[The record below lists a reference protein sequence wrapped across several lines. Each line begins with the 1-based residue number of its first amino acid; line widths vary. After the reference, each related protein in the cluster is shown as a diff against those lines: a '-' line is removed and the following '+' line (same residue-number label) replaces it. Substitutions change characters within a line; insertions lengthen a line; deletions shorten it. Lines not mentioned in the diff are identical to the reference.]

1 MAMPPRPV
9 PSAQERAALE
19 ASIRAKVNCEKAA
32 YNMQWEL
39 LEPGVTAAQLEA
51 AARVLQPS
59 HYEDIVAER
68 AIDGLCGYPPCTNA
82 APLKGQGPKFH
93 VSIDDRRVYDISS
106 LHSFCGRECAR
117 RSHAYATSLSTT
129 SLFLR
134 EGVATALAPATAA
147 GAEREAAAAATR
159 QDGAGPVRL
168 PPTGGG
174 PSPPPPPPPASATDP
189 SSAAAAAGSA
199 ASAAAWSAATSA
211 SPTKVRAFPSAAT
224 LGTVFERQSV
234 PPPAPFATSQPS
246 EQMIEGY
253 RPRLGGGVHPVD
265 ARRSGAVR
273 MLDDAIPAY
282 AFGVMGLN
290 EAEVAAKTAA
300 KAAATRSAAK
310 AAQRAAQGNASARS
324 TAERAGQAGL
334 GTTER
339 TVRMEYG

>member
-1 MAMPPRPV
+1 MPPV

-39 LEPGVTAAQLEA
+39 LEPGVTAEQLEA

-134 EGVATALAPATAA
+134 EGVAAALAPATAA

-159 QDGAGPVRL
+159 QDAAGPVRL
-168 PPTGGG
+168 PPAGGG
-174 PSPPPPPPPASATDP
+174 PSPPPPGPPPPPPAQPRCAPSRAPRPSGP
-189 SSAAAAAGSA
+189 SSSDGVCRRPHRLRPRNRGSRWSKGTARARAG
-199 ASAAAWSAATSA
+199 AAT
-211 SPTKVRAFPSAAT
+211 P
-224 LGTVFERQSV
+224 
-234 PPPAPFATSQPS
+234 
-246 EQMIEGY
+246 
-253 RPRLGGGVHPVD
+253 
-265 ARRSGAVR
+265 
-273 MLDDAIPAY
+273 
-282 AFGVMGLN
+282 
-290 EAEVAAKTAA
+290 
-300 KAAATRSAAK
+300 
-310 AAQRAAQGNASARS
+310 
-324 TAERAGQAGL
+324 
-334 GTTER
+334 
-339 TVRMEYG
+339 

>member
-168 PPTGGG
+168 PPT
-174 PSPPPPPPPASATDP
+174 SATDP
-189 SSAAAAAGSA
+189 SSAAAAGSA

-265 ARRSGAVR
+265 TRRSGAVR

>member
-1 MAMPPRPV
+1 MPPV

-39 LEPGVTAAQLEA
+39 LEPGVTAEQLEA

-82 APLKGQGPKFH
+82 APLKGGPKFH

-106 LHSFCGRECAR
+106 LHSFCGRDCAR

-134 EGVATALAPATAA
+134 EGVAAAHAPATAA

-159 QDGAGPVRL
+159 QDAAGPVRL
-168 PPTGGG
+168 PPAGGG
-174 PSPPPPPPPASATDP
+174 PSPPPPPPPPPAADP
-189 SSAAAAAGSA
+189 SSAAAAGSA

-224 LGTVFERQSV
+224 LGTVFERRSV
-234 PPPAPFATSQPS
+234 PPPAPFATSQPW
-246 EQMIEGY
+246 EQMVEGY
-253 RPRLGGGVHPVD
+253 RPRSGGGGHPVD
-265 ARRSGAVR
+265 ARRSGAARV
-273 MLDDAIPAY
+273 LDDAIPAY

-290 EAEVAAKTAA
+290 EAEAATKTAA
-300 KAAATRSAAK
+300 KAAATRAAAK
-310 AAQRAAQGNASARS
+310 AKTQRAAEGNASSRS
-324 TAERAGQAGL
+324 TAERVGQAGL